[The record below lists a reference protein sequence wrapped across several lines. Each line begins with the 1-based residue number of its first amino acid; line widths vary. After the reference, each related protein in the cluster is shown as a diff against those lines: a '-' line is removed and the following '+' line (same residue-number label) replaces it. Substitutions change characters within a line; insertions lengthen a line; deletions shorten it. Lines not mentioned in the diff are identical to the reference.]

1 MRVLFFG
8 FLNQAVSISKLCVK
22 LENKCAKIVV
32 LNHFTMT
39 LCRTYQ
45 AAPNLLRLACKMKS
59 YLRRCLKISAIPVL
73 TIGLWG
79 KAPYQQPWMHFVIT

>member
-1 MRVLFFG
+1 MAAAFG
-8 FLNQAVSISKLCVK
+8 GGSSSPQQGGARQELGDAGGIADLVQGA
-22 LENKCAKIVV
+22 
-32 LNHFTMT
+32 
-39 LCRTYQ
+39 RTYQ